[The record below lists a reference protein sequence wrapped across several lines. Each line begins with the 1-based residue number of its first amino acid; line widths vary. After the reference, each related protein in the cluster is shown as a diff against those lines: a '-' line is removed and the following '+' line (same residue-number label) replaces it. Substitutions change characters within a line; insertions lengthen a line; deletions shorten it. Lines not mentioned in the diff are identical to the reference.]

1 MIKYVMLKNALYDF
15 LREKGISLNDILDAM
30 DEDPIGLEESLLKR
44 INISRDDVLKMIR
57 NYTARQLNLL
67 IFVIQVF
74 YLSNYSGM
82 YKNRMIIPLRDEVIG
97 FNGKITKNGLRKI
110 IKALGLKPRWLI

>member
-1 MIKYVMLKNALYDF
+1 MKYIMLKNALYDF
-15 LREKGISLNDILDAM
+15 LKEKDVSLNDILDAM
-30 DEDPIGLEESLLKR
+30 DEDSIGLEKSLLKR
-44 INISRDDVLKMIR
+44 INISREKVLKIIKD
-57 NYTARQLNLL
+57 YTARQLNLL

-82 YKNRMIIPLRDEVIG
+82 YKNRLIIPLRDEVVG
-97 FNGKITKNGLRKI
+97 LNGKITENGLRKI

>member
-1 MIKYVMLKNALYDF
+1 MTKYVTLKNALYDF
-15 LREKGISLNDILDAM
+15 LREKSISLNDILDAM

-44 INISRDDVLKMIR
+44 INISRDNVLKIIK

-82 YKNRMIIPLRDEVIG
+82 YKNRIIIPLRDEVIDL
-97 FNGKITKNGLRKI
+97 NGKITKNGLRNI